1 MADSEFPHLP
11 LIQKIRGEAQL
22 GQPPIPSDQVR
33 TNQDNR
39 VSHGNYLA
47 NQFGSVG
54 GYAKKQR
61 ETRNAE
67 GLPPLS
73 GGAAF
78 LLQIPDEHDEVLE
91 WLSAKLDLEFVA
103 EYDDGYV
110 IVATEDIDLKEVH
123 KLANAFIRADRGSGN
138 MASVLEVYPD
148 PSDIRRIERVLD
160 ESVQCFWPFDDD
172 RPYLLD
178 VSIEAAPH
186 KKPKAKPTQNP
197 NWKPETNEKKRTEH
211 QKESMEYWEAFDK
224 VCAQRERE
232 ITDLIK
238 HYNGEIKT
246 NYTDGLVQFPDSFSM
261 RIEMNGIGFTDLIKN
276 HPSVFEVTIPDEI
289 EQPFESPIQQAPASA
304 SFELLEPIDGATA
317 VCVIDSGMQEGHR
330 WLEAA
335 IAKEDSFCF
344 IPGVDNS
351 DVADYVRDGGH
362 GTRVASACIYPQVV
376 PETGQYQAPFWL
388 LNARALNDDC
398 KLPSKLY
405 PPELLVAVFNL
416 YSSKAVIYQH
426 SIASDAPCKTTRMSA
441 WATAIDL
448 LSHRNDV
455 LFIQAAGNLKNSGNA
470 MNPGIQE
477 YLAAGRQHPEYL
489 LEDNCRIANPA
500 QSLQALT
507 VGSISR
513 EYFDDGYKCSIAE
526 HSYPSAFTRSG
537 FGLWKS
543 IKPEVVE
550 FGGDYV
556 KDTGQPTSL
565 SIIGEVCP
573 QMARSTLRG
582 GQAVASD
589 NVGTSFSA
597 PKVAHIAGVLA
608 GQFTGRS
615 PLLYRAL
622 IANSARWPEWAE
634 QGDPE
639 KQILA
644 LRTIGY
650 GVPSLDRA
658 TTNAPSRVCLIPEQE
673 YTIKAGE
680 AMIFGVPIPESIRGA
695 GQEFPVRIDVTLSYS
710 AEPRRTRKSRRGY
723 LGAWLDWRSSNMGE
737 EFETFQSR
745 SIKNSVTE
753 NAVSSDK
760 GFNWMLDR
768 QDNWGTVRGG
778 SRTNGTLQKDW
789 AIAHGYELPDVF
801 GVVVRGHRGWDR
813 RNTEAI
819 ARFALVVSFEVLE
832 GDIRIYEEIRAAVQT
847 ELEIRPLVT
856 S

>member
-22 GQPPIPSDQVR
+22 EGGGEKPYQVR
-33 TNQDNR
+33 ANQDNR
-39 VSHGNYLA
+39 ASHARHLA

-61 ETRNAE
+61 ETRNAK

-78 LLQIPDEHDEVLE
+78 LLQIPDEDDEVLE

-110 IVATEDIDLKEVH
+110 IVATEDIDLKEVQ
-123 KLANAFIRADRGSGN
+123 KLANDFIRAERGSGN

-160 ESVQCFWPFDDD
+160 ESVQCFWPFDDN

-197 NWKPETNEKKRTEH
+197 NWKPETNEKKRAEH
-211 QKESMEYWEAFDK
+211 QQEIMEYWEAFDQ
-224 VCAQRERE
+224 VYAQREQE

-238 HYNGEIKT
+238 HYNGEIKA
-246 NYTDGLVQFPDSFSM
+246 NYQEGMVQFPDSFSM
-261 RIEMNGIGFTDLIKN
+261 RIEMNGLGFTDLIKN
-276 HPSVFEVTIPDEI
+276 HPSVFEVTVPDEI
-289 EQPFESPIQQAPASA
+289 EQPFESPIRQAPDSTA
-304 SFELLEPIDGATA
+304 FELLEPIDGASA

-335 IAKEDSFCF
+335 IAKDDSFCF

-376 PETGQYQAPFWL
+376 PETGQHQAPFWL
-388 LNARALNDDC
+388 LNARALDDDC
-398 KLPSKLY
+398 KLPSRLY
-405 PPELLVAVFNL
+405 PPELLAAVLNR

-426 SIASDAPCKTTRMSA
+426 SIASNAPCRTTRMSA

-448 LSHRNDV
+448 LSHNSDV
-455 LFIQAAGNLKNSGNA
+455 LFIQAAGNLCDRGSA
-470 MNPGIQE
+470 TNPGIQE
-477 YLAAGRQHPEYL
+477 HFAAGRQHPEYL
-489 LEDNCRIANPA
+489 LEDSCRIANPA

-513 EYFDDGYKCSIAE
+513 EFFDDGLKRSIAE
-526 HSYPSAFTRSG
+526 QSYPSAFTRSG

-550 FGGDYV
+550 FGGDLV
-556 KDTGQPTSL
+556 KDTGQPPSL
-565 SIIGEVCP
+565 STVDEVCP
-573 QMARSTLRG
+573 QMARSTLSG
-582 GQAVASD
+582 GPAVASD
-589 NVGTSFSA
+589 EVGTSFSA

-634 QGDPE
+634 QGGSE

-650 GVPSLDRA
+650 GVPSLNRA
-658 TTNAPSRVCLIPEQE
+658 TTNAPSRVCLIPDQE
-673 YTIKAGE
+673 YAIKAGE
-680 AMIFGVPIPESIRGA
+680 GMIFGVPIPESIRGA

-723 LGAWLDWRSSNMGE
+723 LGTWLDWKSSNMGE
-737 EFETFQSR
+737 EFESFQSR
-745 SIKNSVTE
+745 SIKDFETD
-753 NAVSSDK
+753 NAVPSDK

-789 AIAHGYELPDVF
+789 AVARGYELPDVF
-801 GVVVRGHRGWDR
+801 GVIVRGHKGWDR
-813 RNTEAI
+813 KNTEAT
-819 ARFALVVSFEVLE
+819 AKFALVVSFEILE
-832 GDIRIYEEIRAAVQT
+832 GDVQIYEEVRAAVQT
-847 ELEIRPLVT
+847 ELEIEQLL